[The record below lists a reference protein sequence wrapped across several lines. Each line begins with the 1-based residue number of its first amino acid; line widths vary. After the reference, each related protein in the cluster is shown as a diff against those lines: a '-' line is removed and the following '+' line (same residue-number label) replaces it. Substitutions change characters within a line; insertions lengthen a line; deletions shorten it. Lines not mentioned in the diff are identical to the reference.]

1 MFLYSRSLCSKIPLT
16 WGLGCCLR
24 MLPLVSM
31 NIWWPDDEVSH
42 FHYDSPV
49 TECVLCSREAQQVC
63 FPLVSFL
70 LSSCTVYLRV
80 HSEDKQPR
88 IYWYCSPPVRGA
100 GFQEETCGRKA
111 LTVPQS
117 FTFLPLLC
125 LPWVTDWIGQ
135 CLNSGQKSPSHCKG
149 DHAWL
154 AFCHITFPMS
164 ISYQLPFPK
173 PKHLHYS
180 TCFCHRLLRIC
191 TNTYVQTVF

>member
-1 MFLYSRSLCSKIPLT
+1 
-16 WGLGCCLR
+16 
-24 MLPLVSM
+24 M

-42 FHYDSPV
+42 FHYDCPV
-49 TECVLCSREAQQVC
+49 TGRVLCSREAQQVC

-70 LSSCTVYLRV
+70 LSSCTVCNPEL
-80 HSEDKQPR
+80 
-88 IYWYCSPPVRGA
+88 YWYCSPPVRGA
-100 GFQEETCGRKA
+100 GFSGRKLVEGKA

-135 CLNSGQKSPSHCKG
+135 GLNSGQKSPSQCEG
-149 DHAWL
+149 DHARL
-154 AFCHITFPMS
+154 AFCHVTFPIS

-173 PKHLHYS
+173 PEHLHYS

-191 TNTYVQTVF
+191 TNTYVQCFRLYAIPHQS